1 MSQNEN
7 EMTEEEYNMLIEKD
21 IKYKVRINYLIIE

>member
-7 EMTEEEYNMLIEKD
+7 EMTEEEYNILIEKD
-21 IKYKVRINYLIIE
+21 IKYKVRINY